1 MLFKNM
7 EEFIMTLSNYSL
19 PLIAILH
26 LYQANQLLKQMTQE
40 ILMIKSKFMRILQN
54 LMIFKYPKLTF
65 KIYFKL

>member
-1 MLFKNM
+1 MLFKSM

>member
-7 EEFIMTLSNYSL
+7 EELIMTLSNYSL

>member
-19 PLIAILH
+19 QLIAILH
-26 LYQANQLLKQMTQE
+26 QYQANQLLKQMTQE

-54 LMIFKYPKLTF
+54 IIIFKDPKLSY
-65 KIYFKL
+65 KLYFKH